1 MTDRTML
8 QQYLELADR
17 LIESADKEQLAEC
30 ARILAMNVAH
40 YEMEYGELPLDITLS
55 TTHTGKPNEEQV
67 ELLTKGMEAM
77 VGVLGSVIQGFDNQV
92 SH

>member
-1 MTDRTML
+1 MTDPTML

-17 LIESADKEQLAEC
+17 LIENADKEQLAEC

-40 YEMEYGELPLDITLS
+40 YEMEFGELPLDITLS
-55 TTHTGKPNEEQV
+55 ATHTGKPNEGQV
-67 ELLTKGMEAM
+67 DLLTKGMATM
-77 VGVLGSVIQGFDNQV
+77 VGVLGNVAKGFDEKV